1 MGESPS
7 LDARTTVCELGRQM
21 IETGLTA
28 GTGGNVSR
36 RIDDEQIAVSPTRMP
51 YDEIEPADVP
61 IVDVHGEV
69 VAGEQPPSSETPLH
83 TALYRARPK
92 IGGVVHTHSTYAN
105 VFASLGEP
113 IEPSHYQ
120 LAYVGREI
128 PVAPFEQPGS
138 EALAEGVVDTMGAEH
153 DGCLL
158 QNHGVVTVGSTA
170 EEAFEN
176 AQMVEFSAKIH
187 LLARMAGDPIV
198 LEGADLEGLL
208 DGFDA
213 YRGTP
218 AEH

>member
-1 MGESPS
+1 MSEPPY
-7 LDARTTVCELGRQM
+7 LEARTAVRDLGRRM
-21 IETGLTA
+21 VEAGLTA

-36 RIDDEQIAVSPTRMP
+36 RADEDRIAVSPTRMP
-51 YDEIEPADVP
+51 YDAIEPVDVP
-61 IVDVHGEV
+61 IVDETGNHID
-69 VAGEQPPSSETPLH
+69 GEQPPSSESPLH
-83 TALYRARPK
+83 TALYRARSG

-138 EALAEGVVDTMGAEH
+138 DALAEAVVETMGSDH

-158 QNHGVVTVGSTA
+158 QHHGVVTVGESA
-170 EEAFEN
+170 AEAFEN

-198 LEGADLEGLL
+198 LEGEDLEGLIA
-208 DGFDA
+208 GFEA
-213 YRGTP
+213 YRGG
-218 AEH
+218 